1 MLTIDRVRT
10 QRELKEFIT
19 LPRRLYDGLPGFVAP
34 LDFERR
40 QLLDPAK
47 SAFFTHGVACYWIAR
62 RGGAAIGRVSAQIDL
77 ASDTPNAGDIGL
89 FGCLDAIDDGEAVAA
104 LLQHAE
110 DWLRQRGRR
119 VVRGPFLLSI
129 NGEPGLL
136 VDGQSDPPVT
146 LLGWHPTY
154 LSRHLHNAGYGM
166 ATRLF
171 CYRLKTEDFALDSR
185 LEGLARARSRAD
197 ITVRPLRMDS
207 LESEMELGRRIF
219 NDGWRQNWAFTPATE
234 SDVADMVR
242 QFRPFLFPD
251 SGFFIDIHGEP
262 AAFVLSIPNIFE
274 ITADL
279 GARPGPLGWLRFVY
293 RIWRQ
298 QYRGFRLALIGI
310 TSKYQQ
316 SVVGGLIGTVAFEE
330 VRQRMRTRQVD
341 EVIAGWIVEQNQAA
355 KRAIESLGFRYART
369 YNLYEKTLEND
380 LFARDSGGGH
390 GGAELLVGD
399 NQLDSAEH

>member
-1 MLTIDRVRT
+1 MVTIDRVRT
-10 QRELKEFIT
+10 RAELTDFIT
-19 LPRRLYDGLPGFVAP
+19 LPRRLYDGLAGFVAP
-34 LDFERR
+34 LDHERR
-40 QLLDPAK
+40 QLLDPRK
-47 SAFFTHGVACYWIAR
+47 SAFFSHGTACYWIAR
-62 RGGAAIGRVSAQIDL
+62 RGGTAVGRVSAQIDL
-77 ASDTPNAGDIGL
+77 ASDAPNAGDIGL
-89 FGCLDAIDDGEAVAA
+89 FGCLDSIDDGDVVAV
-104 LLQHAE
+104 LLRCAE
-110 DWLRQRGRR
+110 NWLRERGRR

-136 VDGQSDPPVT
+136 VDGQLEPPVT

-154 LSRHLHNAGYGM
+154 LGRHLHDAGYGM

-171 CYRLKTEDFALDSR
+171 CYRLKTEDFALDGQ
-185 LEGLARARSRAD
+185 LEELARARARAE
-197 ITVRPLRMDS
+197 ITVRPLRIDS

-251 SGFFIDIHGEP
+251 SGFFIDIQGEP

-279 GARPGPLGWLRFVY
+279 GPRPGPLGWIRFIS

-298 QYRGFRLALIGI
+298 QYRGFRLVLIGI
-310 TSKYQQ
+310 TSKYQH
-316 SVVGGLIGTVAFEE
+316 SVVGGLISTVAFEE
-330 VRQRMRTRQVD
+330 VRQRMRARQVD
-341 EVIAGWIVEQNQAA
+341 EVIAGWIVEQNLAA

-380 LFARDSGGGH
+380 LSAH
-390 GGAELLVGD
+390 GSVGSRGDAEPLVGGS
-399 NQLDSAEH
+399 QF